1 MSRHGKKYRAVKSK
15 VADKI
20 YELAEAVEFLKA
32 NRLAKFDET
41 AEIAFHLGLD
51 TKKSEQTVRG
61 TVSLPHGTGKSVR
74 VVVFAAGPAADA
86 ARQAGADEIGYEDLI
101 EKVKGG
107 WTDFDVAIATNDAMK
122 EVRKLG
128 KLLGPRGLMPSPK
141 SGTVT
146 EDTAAAVKQFK
157 AGRVEF
163 RMDRNGNVQVPF
175 GKMSFDAPKLVDNAN
190 AIISAVRAARPSAAK
205 GIYLKRCTVTSTMG
219 VGLRVNVR
227 D

>member
-1 MSRHGKKYRAVKSK
+1 
-15 VADKI
+15 
-20 YELAEAVEFLKA
+20 
-32 NRLAKFDET
+32 
-41 AEIAFHLGLD
+41 
-51 TKKSEQTVRG
+51 
-61 TVSLPHGTGKSVR
+61 
-74 VVVFAAGPAADA
+74 
-86 ARQAGADEIGYEDLI
+86 
-101 EKVKGG
+101 
-107 WTDFDVAIATNDAMK
+107 VAIATNDAMK